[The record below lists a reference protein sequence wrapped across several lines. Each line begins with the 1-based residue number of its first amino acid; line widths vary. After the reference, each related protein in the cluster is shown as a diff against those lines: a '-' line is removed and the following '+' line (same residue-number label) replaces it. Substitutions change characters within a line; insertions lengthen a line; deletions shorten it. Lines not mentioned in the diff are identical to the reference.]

1 VRYAAAHHLRVVPQA
16 TGHGAA
22 GELGSDVLLLDTS
35 ALTAIEVDAAGRTA
49 RVGAGAQWGA
59 INGAAEKSSL
69 LGRAGSA
76 PDVGVSGYT
85 FGGGAGWLIRPYG
98 LAAGA
103 LIAVD
108 FVDGTGR
115 IRRAA
120 DDATDEGDR
129 NALWAYRGG
138 GGVGV
143 AVSLEFELVPIDD
156 LWAGSML
163 WPVQALDAVVSAWTR
178 TIPQVGTRLATSIG
192 VLRVPPGPPIPG
204 TQPGQQVVHL
214 AMASSTGLRD
224 AQPLRDALADLPAP
238 LVDTWGPADA
248 AKLSAIHMDP
258 PVAVPSLGMARWLT
272 ESAASIAVDILS
284 VAVESPILMMEL
296 RHVTNAAP
304 VRDGAA
310 SRVAGD
316 FMLHAVGDAA
326 DADGV
331 PHLEAAFS
339 SVRRAASA
347 ADSGLAIGSWAEGRQ
362 SVPDALPPDVR
373 GRVISARQTVDPE
386 GLIAASRLINGG

>member
-1 VRYAAAHHLRVVPQA
+1 VVGCRVAPNPAPTRQPLPRQDLHVGAPQA
-16 TGHGAA
+16 PARPQTAMSVSSTVPPRATREYPGR
-22 GELGSDVLLLDTS
+22 ENDVI
-35 ALTAIEVDAAGRTA
+35 LTVDRRRRWPDEPTMTVPA
-49 RVGAGAQWGA
+49 
-59 INGAAEKSSL
+59 L
-69 LGRAGSA
+69 LGHEGVGCSPTSPDGGSA
-76 PDVGVSGYT
+76 PCCCST
-85 FGGGAGWLIRPYG
+85 TSGGALLTVLLGGHRYQPAYAMRWTPLCPR
-98 LAAGA
+98 
-103 LIAVD
+103 
-108 FVDGTGR
+108 GR
-115 IRRAA
+115 GPFR
-120 DDATDEGDR
+120 
-129 NALWAYRGG
+129 
-138 GGVGV
+138 
-143 AVSLEFELVPIDD
+143 
-156 LWAGSML
+156 
-163 WPVQALDAVVSAWTR
+163 
-178 TIPQVGTRLATSIG
+178 QVGTTLATSLG
-192 VLRVPPGPPIPG
+192 VLRVPPGPPLPG
-204 TQPGQQVVHL
+204 IQPGQQVVHL

-284 VAVESPILMMEL
+284 VAIESPILMMEL

-362 SVPDALPPDVR
+362 SVPDALPQDVR